1 MLIRAFFINE
11 NGQLLSFG
19 KRSRNGHG
27 EDQFQPT
34 DIVALQDKNGVL
46 PIQLILACAEA
57 VWDALHFDGP
67 GLEPEQRQVVS
78 A

>member
-1 MLIRAFFINE
+1 MML
-11 NGQLLSFG
+11 GLSHTAEAN
-19 KRSRNGHG
+19 S
-27 EDQFQPT
+27 
-34 DIVALQDKNGVL
+34 VALQDKNGVL